1 MIILLRT
8 CFYAVIK
15 EWLMKYKDVLLSFE
29 IQRIKNGFLLVVV
42 DKSEEKVSD
51 RKLEYVYAEKED
63 DILETIKEYL
73 SE

>member
-1 MIILLRT
+1 
-8 CFYAVIK
+8 
-15 EWLMKYKDVLLSFE
+15 MKYKDVLLSFE